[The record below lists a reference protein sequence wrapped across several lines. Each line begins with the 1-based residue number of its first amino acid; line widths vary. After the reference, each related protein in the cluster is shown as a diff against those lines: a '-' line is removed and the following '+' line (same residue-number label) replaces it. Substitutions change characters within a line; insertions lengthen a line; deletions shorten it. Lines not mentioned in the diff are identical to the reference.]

1 MLRFSHWCGYLLLL
15 FCCAANG
22 SDLTIKITD
31 RHGTAVHLDQA
42 VVYATPETPLA
53 ATTPDSQTTIV
64 QRDLQFDPYISVIQR
79 NTQVIFPNRDNTSHH
94 VYSFSSAKSFE
105 LPLYKKQQPG
115 PVLFDQAGVVVLGC
129 NIHDWMLAYL
139 LVVDT
144 PFFSQLDKHQQQLTG
159 LPAGKYQLHLW
170 HPRLHKDDLAP
181 VTVEITEGRDN
192 QVIFALNHKLK
203 KAFRPQA
210 PEQPFDD
217 DNY

>member
-1 MLRFSHWCGYLLLL
+1 M
-15 FCCAANG
+15 
-22 SDLTIKITD
+22 
-31 RHGTAVHLDQA
+31 V
-42 VVYATPETPLA
+42 
-53 ATTPDSQTTIV
+53 
-64 QRDLQFDPYISVIQR
+64 
-79 NTQVIFPNRDNTSHH
+79 FPNRDNTSHH
-94 VYSFSSAKSFE
+94 VYSFSAAKSFE

-115 PVLFDQAGVVVLGC
+115 PVLFDQAGLVVLGC

-144 PFFSQLDKHQQQLTG
+144 PFFSQLNKDNQQLAG
-159 LPAGKYQLHLW
+159 LPAGNYQLHLW

-181 VTVEITEGRDN
+181 VAVELKEG
-192 QVIFALNHKLK
+192 QQGKVTFALKHKLK